1 MPLKPFGR
9 LFKAYHGLISSSK
22 LTERF
27 PSDEAKRTDGADK
40 RSAQNDVEQSEGF
53 VSMLTNLL
61 SEIFRYITDHLPPE
75 SLFIRQ
81 TYQNLKHRITLSS
94 DHADIVQCLAL

>member
-9 LFKAYHGLISSSK
+9 LSKAYHGLISLSK

-27 PSDEAKRTDGADK
+27 PADEAKRTDGADK

-61 SEIFRYITDHLPPE
+61 SEIFRCITDHLPPE
-75 SLFIRQ
+75 SLFILRQ

-94 DHADIVQCLAL
+94 DHADR